1 MDNIITKKQFKFLM
15 KSIQKQD
22 KKKRKLE
29 NFLGDYV
36 DSYIIFNRDISDDI
50 IDFLEDYFSGGDD
63 YISWWLYEDV
73 EKKIWENGT
82 ENEPTDVSTLDKLY
96 DFLIRLKK
104 ENENG
109 EKNI

>member
-1 MDNIITKKQFKFLM
+1 MDNTITKKQFKFLI
-15 KSIQKQD
+15 KSIQKHD
-22 KKKRKLE
+22 KKIRKLE
-29 NFLGDYV
+29 DFLGDYV
-36 DSYIIFNRDISDDI
+36 DSYVIFNRDISDDI
-50 IDFLEDYFSGGDD
+50 IDFLEDYFCDGED

-82 ENEPTDVSTLDKLY
+82 ENDPTDVSTLDKLY

-104 ENENG
+104 ENGNG